1 MTDTAVA
8 ATPRRGGAAAI
19 YGFLYQ
25 LLVSSARLVEAM
37 VDQPGA
43 SEPDTVTAVLEPAYG
58 SDLEILAIGRTC
70 IQFKHR
76 STALDSGELI
86 DSVFAD
92 LFLAHCAA
100 PADRYELQC
109 SHALTEPAQRLVE
122 GLGGVTNLEPDAEP
136 LIRRLRSRCEEI
148 FKARCARP
156 NQGFDAEFATFTS
169 RFVLGPRID
178 SNQARQ
184 FLETWLQGRLPYID
198 RVEAT
203 LDQLIGNLLARSAA
217 NDAKLSAGEFLEL
230 IDLRWAPA
238 RHDLPRQRLHERLL
252 AALEARRF
260 VLDHDVRDVLLPEA
274 AEPITLVAGPSGS
287 GKTWA
292 LCRIAH
298 ERDARGDAVLLVSA
312 PTLNMLQEQLRRAV
326 AIEALD
332 HESPIETS
340 ALGRLWRRSID
351 RPEAELWVLWEG
363 CRDPEELIHLQ
374 LHNGLGAGIRLVAEL
389 PPGALITDTPL
400 ANVPTQI
407 LGEFS
412 ESELFDALAR
422 RGVMAGRVPKPIRRM
437 LRLPVLCGIYASLAT
452 EIADWNPTNEY
463 IVLERFW
470 ERAQQRVGSLAGVQL
485 RRMAHRLLERHRTR
499 LTDEDLADIGLTDAT
514 LTAFVNA
521 GWLARLDQRWAFA
534 HERLLTWAV
543 AEALSHQF
551 LEETIDSATLAS
563 TIRSLGVAHEDK
575 ARLQKLG
582 FLLMDV
588 LWLVMRRNGSEV
600 QTAALLAALEADPD
614 TGQNTLYRE
623 LLPTAGAIIIPFL
636 LARLRLAQPP
646 QPGHAGDVAACLVA
660 LPPSEVDQSAV
671 AAALAAIDTPSARTV
686 LLLVGHQWPLLAQH
700 DAIWTEFIDLYRARR
715 GEDFDLERYQYLDAA
730 LLCAST
736 QSPDWLRDKIAELH
750 DTEELGQA
758 LTVLTKLPHRD
769 ALPIWNATAEKL
781 VTALIG
787 SLRAT
792 LIGCI
797 GRFEDHSRRDLLRQA
812 IEVGV
817 SDARP
822 ALAALAAIDPD
833 DALAAIAT
841 HPPLGRL
848 PPGRLWFDQ
857 LLDAQPVQAAAL
869 IREWLLAR
877 DPSGRLLA
885 QLWLN
890 ALERVDDASL
900 CVMLGILARH
910 GGEGWRDDRAAN
922 ALFDV
927 LGHLQLGP
935 EHSDVFIRWQTSPLA
950 GQVLERATSRLA
962 GDHEHA
968 TSVRRLLRRIGG
980 PAYETFLLRM
990 LNRPLG
996 QCLTGIRSSLFAPT
1010 PNVISRL
1017 EALVEDWTTE
1027 CEDEVRIELWR
1038 TLWGIDAERWYPNV
1052 LSLLEENDP
1061 ARIHLGIFLLR
1072 EGGRDDMLPA
1082 VLACV
1087 ARSEPGSR
1095 TEALAMGLAIH
1106 VSEGSPILFERARAR
1121 FQQASDDD
1129 DGRVATFNVMLKDR
1143 SPEGRA
1149 LLDAH
1154 LLEIAGARSFKSY
1167 DLDLLA
1173 IRLGQSDVGEALVQA
1188 GARFMRRPS
1197 FFGESIIDA
1206 YVARSPIAAKNALLD
1221 RAFAVPDI
1229 MTNGQPDAIRTL
1241 AELDPALA
1249 AQAFVQS
1256 WRDHQGRR
1264 LYLAPVARAL
1274 GEQAIQAMVDHL
1286 AEDLSPSGNRQAFRR
1301 TCVELRRRHA
1311 IATSMLL
1318 TALATASQGD
1328 RLALCEALGWMPGAD
1343 DALLEI
1349 ETTDPDPDLRQH
1361 AYGIRKTWHRYAW
1374 AVDNFRAHPA
1384 SFEAMEYVI
1393 DTVDP
1398 AIVCNFEDPWGI
1410 IPLIQHNSRLMMYA
1424 EAQFARRYNEM
1435 SGSKLK
1441 RVRLRPRVLTA
1452 DVQ

>member
-8 ATPRRGGAAAI
+8 ATPERGGAAAI

-25 LLVSSARLVEAM
+25 LLASSARMVEAM
-37 VDQPGA
+37 VDQPGV
-43 SEPDTVTAVLEPAYG
+43 SEPVTVTAVLEPTTG
-58 SDLEILAIGRTC
+58 GDLEILATGRTC

-92 LFLAHCAA
+92 LFIAHCAA

-109 SHALTEPAQRLVE
+109 SNKLTLPAQRLVE
-122 GLGGVTNLEPDAEP
+122 RLGQAIDLESDADP
-136 LIRRLRSRCEEI
+136 LLARLSSRCRQI
-148 FKARCARP
+148 FETRCSRS
-156 NQGFDAEFATFTS
+156 NQVFSTEFATFAS
-169 RFVLGPRID
+169 RFAIGPRID
-178 SNQARQ
+178 GNEARQ
-184 FLETWLQGRLPYID
+184 FLEDWLQARLPYID
-198 RVEAT
+198 RVGAT

-217 NDAKLSAGEFLEL
+217 NDAKLSAAEFLEI

-238 RHDLPRQRLHERLL
+238 SRDLPRQRLHERLL
-252 AALEARRF
+252 AALDARRF
-260 VLDHDVRDVLLPEA
+260 ALDHDVRDVLLPAA
-274 AEPITLVAGPSGS
+274 AEPITLVAGPSGC

-298 ERDARGDAVLLVSA
+298 ERDTRGDAILLVSA

-363 CRDPEELIHLQ
+363 CRDLEELIHLQ
-374 LHNGLGAGIRLVAEL
+374 LHNGLGSGIRLVAEL
-389 PPGALITDTPL
+389 PPGAVITDTPL

-407 LGEFS
+407 LGQFS

-422 RGVMAGRVPKPIRRM
+422 RGVMAGQVPKPIRLM

-452 EIADWNPTNEY
+452 EIVDWNPTNEY
-463 IVLERFW
+463 IVLEHFW
-470 ERAQQRVGSLAGVQL
+470 ERAQQRLGPLAGVQL
-485 RRMAHRLLERHRTR
+485 RRLAQRLLERDRTR

-514 LTAFVNA
+514 LLAFVNA
-521 GWLARLDQRWAFA
+521 GWLTRLDQRWAFA
-534 HERLLTWAV
+534 HERLLTWAM

-551 LEETIDSATLAS
+551 LEQTIDSATLAS
-563 TIRSLGVAHEDK
+563 TIHSLGIAQEDK

-582 FLLMDV
+582 FILMDV
-588 LWLVMRRNGSEV
+588 LWLVMRRNGSEG
-600 QTAALLAALEADPD
+600 QMAALLAALEPDPD

-636 LARLRLAQPP
+636 LARLRLAEPP
-646 QPGHAGDVAACLVA
+646 PGLAGNIAASLLA
-660 LPPSEVDQSAV
+660 LPPSDIDRSAI
-671 AAALAAIDTPSARTV
+671 AATLAAIETPSARTV
-686 LLLVGHQWPLLAQH
+686 LLLVGHKWPLLAQH

-715 GEDFDLERYQYLDAA
+715 DEDFDLERYQYLDAA

-736 QSPDWLRDKIAELH
+736 QSPDWLRNKINEL
-750 DTEELGQA
+750 DDPEVLGQA
-758 LTVLTKLPHRD
+758 LALLIKLPHPD
-769 ALPIWNATAEKL
+769 ALPIWNATAATL

-787 SLRAT
+787 SHRAT
-792 LIGCI
+792 LIECI
-797 GRFEDHSRRDLLRQA
+797 GRFGDHSRCELLHQA
-812 IEVGV
+812 IASGD
-817 SDARP
+817 SDAR
-822 ALAALAAIDPD
+822 LAMEALAAIDPD
-833 DALAAIAT
+833 DALDAIAN
-841 HPPLGRL
+841 HPPLGRP

-857 LLDAQPVQAAAL
+857 LLDAQPVQAADL
-869 IREWLLAR
+869 IRGWLIAR
-877 DPSGRLLA
+877 DPSGRSLA

-890 ALERVDDASL
+890 ALERVDEASL
-900 CVMLGILARH
+900 CVMLDILARH
-910 GGEGWRDDRAAN
+910 GGEGWRDDRSAN

-927 LGHLQLGP
+927 LGHHQLGP
-935 EHSDVFIRWQTSPLA
+935 EHSDAFIRWQISPLA
-950 GQVLERATSRLA
+950 GQVLERATSQLA
-962 GDHEHA
+962 GDHDEHA
-968 TSVRRLLRRIGG
+968 VSVRRLLRRIGG
-980 PAYETFLLRM
+980 PAYETLLLRM
-990 LNRPLG
+990 LDRPLG
-996 QCLTGIRSSLFAPT
+996 QCLTGIRSSMFAPT
-1010 PNVISRL
+1010 PEVVNRL
-1017 EALVEDWTTE
+1017 EALVQDWTTE

-1038 TLWGIDAERWYPNV
+1038 TLWGIDAERWYPHV
-1052 LSLLEENDP
+1052 LALLEEDDP

-1072 EGGRDDMLPA
+1072 EGGRDDMLPK

-1106 VSEGSPILFERARAR
+1106 ISDGSRILFERARAR
-1121 FQQASDDD
+1121 FQQASDDE

-1154 LLEIAGARSFKSY
+1154 LLEIASARSFKSY
-1167 DLDLLA
+1167 DLNLLA
-1173 IRLGQSDVGEALVQA
+1173 IRLGQNDVGEALLQA

-1197 FFGESIIDA
+1197 FFGESIVDA

-1221 RAFAVPDI
+1221 RAFAVPEI

-1249 AQAFVQS
+1249 EQAFVQS
-1256 WRDHQGRR
+1256 WRAFQGRR

-1286 AEDLSPSGNRQAFRR
+1286 AEDLSPSGNRRAFRK

-1311 IATSMLL
+1311 IATPMLL

-1349 ETTDPDPDLRQH
+1349 ETADPAPDVRQY
-1361 AYGIRKTWHRYAW
+1361 AYGVRKTWHRYAW

-1384 SFEAMEYVI
+1384 SFETMEYVI

-1398 AIVCNFEDPWGI
+1398 AILCNFEDPWGI
-1410 IPLIQHNSRLMMYA
+1410 IPLVQQNIRLMMYA

-1435 SGSKLK
+1435 TGSNLK